1 MAFPRMY
8 AAMAVLLLIGVVSVV
23 AIFAV
28 MTIGPAMAHGTSVQ
42 HMNGKIVQMTGPDRD
57 FILKTSNGKL
67 YQFECRTTCRASAG
81 HLERHIIEKAG
92 TDVYFQP
99 GPNNTLLVIDVD

>member
-1 MAFPRMY
+1 MAFPRMS
-8 AAMAVLLLIGVVSVV
+8 AALFVMLLIGVVSLA

-28 MTIGPAMAHGTSVQ
+28 MTLGPAMAHGTSVQ
-42 HMNGKIVQMTGPDRD
+42 HVNGKILQMTGSDRD
-57 FILKTSNGKL
+57 FILMTPEGTRL
-67 YQFECRTTCRASAG
+67 QFECRATCRASAG
-81 HLERHIIEKAG
+81 HLDRHIIEKAN